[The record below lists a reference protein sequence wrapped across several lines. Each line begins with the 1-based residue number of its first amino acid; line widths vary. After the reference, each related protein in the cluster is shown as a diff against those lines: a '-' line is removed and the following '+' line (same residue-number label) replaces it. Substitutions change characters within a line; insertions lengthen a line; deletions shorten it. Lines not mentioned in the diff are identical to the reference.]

1 MLQICAKR
9 CTASSMCSRGERE
22 APSPG
27 PRERW
32 EMLPGAEAWP
42 PTPSHCPQEQWSL
55 ERVQSWPC
63 PQDLSEGYSEKR
75 PCLSGSPLNV
85 LIAHDSSLMGEPHP
99 FMVSTGGPCSQ

>member
-1 MLQICAKR
+1 
-9 CTASSMCSRGERE
+9 
-22 APSPG
+22 
-27 PRERW
+27 
-32 EMLPGAEAWP
+32 MLPGAEAWP